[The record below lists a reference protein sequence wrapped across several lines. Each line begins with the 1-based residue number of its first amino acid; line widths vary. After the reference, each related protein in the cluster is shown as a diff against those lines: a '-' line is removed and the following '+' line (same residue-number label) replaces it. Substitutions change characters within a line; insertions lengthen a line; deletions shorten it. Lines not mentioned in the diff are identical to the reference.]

1 MPRHSKIHRG
11 VSTRLNSHPVSPI
24 SPVVPMIPEKAT
36 DKEKTELLADYDDD
50 LDCAHHMCLCTH
62 YDPTG
67 QSTYIAAICQEQL
80 LQQGDATME
89 KFFAQ
94 MSVVWLQLDPL
105 GPQLSPSTY
114 DPTC

>member
-1 MPRHSKIHRG
+1 
-11 VSTRLNSHPVSPI
+11 
-24 SPVVPMIPEKAT
+24 MIPEKAT
-36 DKEKTELLADYDDD
+36 DKEKTKLLADYDDD

-67 QSTYIAAICQEQL
+67 RSTYIAAICQEQL
-80 LQQGDATME
+80 LQHHGSTQRPEAQSSFSKLGQGDATME
-89 KFFAQ
+89 NFFAQ